1 MSPPAY
7 LQGHANGIFY
17 VREDLAYLQDIGVK
31 VVNPYEAY
39 VVETSKAVQLGIYES
54 LRLPY
59 PRTRVINHASQAV
72 KAAEGL
78 QFPIAVKPNIGG
90 RGARIQRFEDLGQLQ
105 TKVDQ
110 GSLDLGIDHTALVQ
124 EFLPA
129 RAKIKAYKERKI
141 VC

>member
-1 MSPPAY
+1 MSPSAY
-7 LQGHANGIFY
+7 LRGHANGIFY

-59 PRTRVINHASQAV
+59 PRTCVINHASQAV

-110 GSLDLGIDHTALVQ
+110 GSLDLGIDFCPH
-124 EFLPA
+124 
-129 RAKIKAYKERKI
+129 ERK
-141 VC
+141 